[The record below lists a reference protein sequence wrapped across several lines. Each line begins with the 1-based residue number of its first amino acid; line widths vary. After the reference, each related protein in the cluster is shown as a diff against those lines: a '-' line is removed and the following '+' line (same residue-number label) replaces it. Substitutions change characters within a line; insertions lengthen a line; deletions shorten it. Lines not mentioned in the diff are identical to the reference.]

1 MDVRPIQLV
10 YPTLFLGLWLGIPA
24 IGAAH
29 WTQPFQAALPRGT
42 LDITPDRPLTRDRF
56 ATLVQAAVGFPMRHR
71 PWPGFAD
78 ALPAEN
84 LRFAYANHF
93 LSGHADGSLR
103 PQEVMSRA
111 HLFAA
116 IAAGF
121 EVPVPPVPD
130 TLAYLRRY
138 FGDEVPGFA
147 QWAIAALTHHQ
158 ILVLYPDPRLL
169 KAHQPATEGEAIAL
183 LQRALA
189 FRDRRPQLASA
200 YVPTADQPRVTRLQV
215 SLSQR
220 RVAAFVGDRLLKS
233 YPIAVG
239 KAGWE
244 TPTGTFTV
252 RQLFTDPDWQNPFT
266 GEVIAAGDP
275 ENPLGDRWIGFWTD
289 GQNWS
294 GFHGTP
300 NRHSVGTAAS
310 HGCLRMFNEDIRELF
325 GWVSTRTVVEVRR

>member
-1 MDVRPIQLV
+1 M
-10 YPTLFLGLWLGIPA
+10 LGLWLGWPA
-24 IGAAH
+24 TAIAD
-29 WTQPFQAALPRGT
+29 WTRPFQTALPRGALT
-42 LDITPDRPLTRDRF
+42 TTPAQPLTRTRF
-56 ATLVQAAVGFPMRHR
+56 AALVQAAVGFPMRHR
-71 PWPGFAD
+71 PWPGFPD
-78 ALPAEN
+78 APPTET
-84 LRFAYANHF
+84 LRFAYKNGF

-121 EVPVPPVPD
+121 DVPVPPVPNVS
-130 TLAYLRRY
+130 AYLNRY

-158 ILVLYPDPRLL
+158 ILVLYPDPQFLN
-169 KAHQPATEGEAIAL
+169 AAQPATEGDAVAL

-189 FRDRRPQLASA
+189 FRDRRPQLDSA
-200 YVPTADQPRVTRLQV
+200 YVPIANQPRVTRLRV

-220 RVAAFVGDRLLKS
+220 RVEAFAGDRLLKS
-233 YPIAVG
+233 YPVAVG

-252 RQLFTDPDWQNPFT
+252 RELFTDPDWQNPFS
-266 GEVIAAGDP
+266 GDVIPAGDP
-275 ENPLGDRWIGFWTD
+275 DNPLGDRWIGFWTD
-289 GQNWS
+289 GKNWS

-300 NRHSVGTAAS
+300 NRRSVGTAAS
-310 HGCLRMFNEDIRELF
+310 HGCLRMLNEDIRELF
-325 GWVSTRTVVEVRR
+325 GWVSTLTVVEVRR

>member
-1 MDVRPIQLV
+1 M
-10 YPTLFLGLWLGIPA
+10 LGLWLGGPTA
-24 IGAAH
+24 AVAEGARS
-29 WTQPFQAALPRGT
+29 FQGNL
-42 LDITPDRPLTRDRF
+42 TPPLTRARF
-56 ATLVQAAVGFPMRHR
+56 AALVRESVGFPMRYR
-71 PWPGFAD
+71 PWPGFPD
-78 ALPAEN
+78 ALPTED
-84 LRFAYANHF
+84 LRFAHANGF
-93 LSGHADGSLR
+93 LNGHADGSLR
-103 PQEVMSRA
+103 PNEVMSRA

-130 TLAYLRRY
+130 VPAYLRRY

-158 ILVLYPDPRLL
+158 ILVLYPDPRFLN
-169 KAHQPATEGEAIAL
+169 ATQPATERDAVAL

-189 FRDRRPQLASA
+189 FRDRQPPLASA
-200 YVPTADQPRVTRLQV
+200 YVPTANQPRVTRLRV

-220 RVAAFVGDRLLKS
+220 RVEAFAGDRLLKS
-233 YPIAVG
+233 YPVAVG
-239 KAGWE
+239 KTGWE
-244 TPTGTFTV
+244 TPMGNFTV

-266 GEVIAAGDP
+266 GDVIPAGDP

-289 GQNWS
+289 GKNWS

-300 NRHSVGTAAS
+300 NRRSVGTAAS

-325 GWVSTRTVVEVRR
+325 GWVSTLTVVEVRR